1 MATRYPAISLTP
13 LAAAAAALALATP
26 AAAQT
31 PTREYFIGIWSF
43 DGSCASGYGMGLRP
57 DGEVWYDEWGSGLWI
72 LENGAIRMIL
82 QESEMGVDEVL
93 GVVALTIEIE
103 SADKDSFT
111 GRYVEDDVPLEAI
124 RCE

>member
-1 MATRYPAISLTP
+1 MATRYPAISLIP
-13 LAAAAAALALATP
+13 LAATAAALALATP
-26 AAAQT
+26 ATAQT

-93 GVVALTIEIE
+93 GVLPLTIEIE
-103 SADKDSFT
+103 TVEKDGFI
-111 GRYVEDDVPLEAI
+111 GRYLEDGAPVTAT